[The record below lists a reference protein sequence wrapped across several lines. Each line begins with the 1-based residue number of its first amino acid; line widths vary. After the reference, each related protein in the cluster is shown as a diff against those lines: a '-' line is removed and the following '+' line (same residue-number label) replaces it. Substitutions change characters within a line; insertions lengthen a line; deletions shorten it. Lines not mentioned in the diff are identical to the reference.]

1 MHTMICEEGSRLQ
14 SPSGHFVAHLL
25 HMAGMTEGIQGVQSV
40 YNAPSGCAARGPGIA
55 SVLTHAFYVT
65 RSKNVVYG

>member
-40 YNAPSGCAARGPGIA
+40 YNAPFGCAASDPGIA
-55 SVLTHAFYVT
+55 GVLTHGLYMT
-65 RSKNVVYG
+65 RSKNVVCG